1 MKKNTPHLIFR
12 SFWMIILCVF
22 AFFQSFSQAIPNNG
36 KFDDISELTTRYTI
50 PFIMPDSTALMTDIF
65 LPIVRDNLT
74 VEVDLDGPGG
84 FPPQPVTLIRKGT
97 QLLIYD

>member
-1 MKKNTPHLIFR
+1 M
-12 SFWMIILCVF
+12 
-22 AFFQSFSQAIPNNG
+22 QGFSQAIPDNG

-50 PFIMPDSTALMTDIF
+50 PFIMPDSTALMTDVF
-65 LPIVRDNLT
+65 LPIVRDNFI

-84 FPPQPVTLIRKGT
+84 FPPQPVELIKKGT